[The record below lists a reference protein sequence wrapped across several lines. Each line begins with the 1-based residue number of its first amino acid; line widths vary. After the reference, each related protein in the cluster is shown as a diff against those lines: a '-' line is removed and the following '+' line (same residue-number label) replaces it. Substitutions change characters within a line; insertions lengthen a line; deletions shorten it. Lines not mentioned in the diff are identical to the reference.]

1 VTLRHYFQHSRV
13 LRLVRFAQ
21 TEIKEATPRDNGV
34 GGPCKLLN
42 GPAQSIWTAGASS
55 LLGSSGGKA
64 ERPNRS
70 RPCSPA
76 PATAG
81 PNLPCD
87 LPLAGVLLPPYGI
100 RSPASAL
107 VRFAAVVRPTLE
119 AGQTLPAKHGDGV
132 AAAPACVA
140 CCLPR

>member
-1 VTLRHYFQHSRV
+1 MSLACEICPV
-13 LRLVRFAQ
+13 
-21 TEIKEATPRDNGV
+21 TEIKEATTRDNGV

-42 GPAQSIWTAGASS
+42 GPAQSIGQLG
-55 LLGSSGGKA
+55 LLLCWAVQGGK
-64 ERPNRS
+64 PNGRIVAA
-70 RPCSPA
+70 PCCSPA